1 MMETLCTEKKSPKV
15 VTIKISLQYALTAG
29 LQHEPRAR
37 QCTHIQ
43 ISQAYSSETVHV
55 VSA

>member
-29 LQHEPRAR
+29 LQHEPQAR